1 MRKFSPVLPNSGLSI
16 DYENIA
22 WFLRNFPDIS
32 EEKFSKKRIK
42 KFGRKEKKRT
52 FAIPSGNGKGNEKAS
67 SLRRLEDKQAK
78 ESIRNAGTDKR
89 NKKEYTKKSLI
100 LAQDER

>member
-1 MRKFSPVLPNSGLSI
+1 MARASALQAEGRRFDS
-16 DYENIA
+16 DY
-22 WFLRNFPDIS
+22 LHR
-32 EEKFSKKRIK
+32 
-42 KFGRKEKKRT
+42 
-52 FAIPSGNGKGNEKAS
+52 KAS